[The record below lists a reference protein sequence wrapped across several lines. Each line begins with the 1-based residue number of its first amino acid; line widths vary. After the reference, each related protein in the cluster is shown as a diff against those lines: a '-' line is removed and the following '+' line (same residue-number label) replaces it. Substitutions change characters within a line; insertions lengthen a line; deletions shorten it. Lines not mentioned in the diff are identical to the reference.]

1 MASKQNNK
9 KQSPIGK
16 QKIEKKSSVNPKHKN
31 TVWTILV
38 LAILLVLFIINNTRE
53 IPEEGPYPPNHIP
66 EKVQGN

>member
-31 TVWTILV
+31 TVWTAIV